1 MRRRP
6 GLSINHRQKD
16 VIQIRDKIIRVLS
29 NTRRESLRKGKSE
42 NLDLE
47 RVYQEEFH
55 SYSNKERLLNELER
69 YAQDSGF
76 YEVLRNQNII
86 HLTARGLLRCNYMGI
101 IQDDI

>member
-1 MRRRP
+1 MRPRS
-6 GLSINHRQKD
+6 GLSINHKQKD
-16 VIQIRDKIIRVLS
+16 VSQVRDKIIRVLC

-47 RVYQEEFH
+47 WVYQEEFP

-69 YAQDSGF
+69 YAQESGF

-86 HLTARGLLRCNYMGI
+86 RLTAKGLLRCNYIGI

>member
-1 MRRRP
+1 MRRRS
-6 GLSINHRQKD
+6 GLSLNHRQKD
-16 VIQIRDKIIRVLS
+16 VIQIRDKIIRVLC

-42 NLDLE
+42 NFDLE
-47 RVYQEEFH
+47 WVYQEGFP

-69 YAQDSGF
+69 YAQESGF

-86 HLTARGLLRCNYMGI
+86 RLTARGLLRCNYIGI

>member
-16 VIQIRDKIIRVLS
+16 VIQIRDKIIRVLC

-86 HLTARGLLRCNYMGI
+86 RLTARGLLRCNYMGI

>member
-1 MRRRP
+1 MRRGS
-6 GLSINHRQKD
+6 GLSINHKQKD
-16 VIQIRDKIIRVLS
+16 VIQIRDKIIRVLC
-29 NTRRESLRKGKSE
+29 NTRRESLRKDKSE

-55 SYSNKERLLNELER
+55 NCSNKERLLNELDR
-69 YAQDSGF
+69 YAQESGF

-86 HLTARGLLRCNYMGI
+86 RLTARGLLRCNYMGI

>member
-1 MRRRP
+1 MRPRS

-16 VIQIRDKIIRVLS
+16 VIQIRDKIIRVLC

-47 RVYQEEFH
+47 RVLQEEFP
-55 SYSNKERLLNELER
+55 SCSNKERLLNEFER
-69 YAQDSGF
+69 YAQESGF
-76 YEVLRNQNII
+76 YEVLRNKNII
-86 HLTARGLLRCNYMGI
+86 RLTARGLLRCNYIGI